1 MVVNIGA
8 YFVVTRNIFTAN
20 MCSTDFGM
28 LDLLFE
34 KEDPSC
40 KGLSDGFKNTL
51 FSSSEALHDGDIEVK
66 EEVLDSGTIDWKM
79 VSQLYSC
86 HVVCSTHSFY

>member
-1 MVVNIGA
+1 
-8 YFVVTRNIFTAN
+8 

-40 KGLSDGFKNTL
+40 KGFPDGFRNTL
-51 FSSSEALHDGDIEVK
+51 FSSSEAALDDDIDIK

-79 VSQLYSC
+79 VS
-86 HVVCSTHSFY
+86 